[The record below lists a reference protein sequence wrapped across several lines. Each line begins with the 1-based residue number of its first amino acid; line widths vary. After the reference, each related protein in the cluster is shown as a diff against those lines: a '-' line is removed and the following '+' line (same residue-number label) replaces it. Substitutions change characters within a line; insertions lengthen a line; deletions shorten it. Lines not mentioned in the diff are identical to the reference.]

1 MVNESALQELL
12 ISAFEKLK
20 AQQTALM
27 NAMVQVAA
35 LRDTLYEMGPR
46 FQDAFERRLVEEQAT
61 IAPDIQK
68 AELAYDAIIRAV
80 KGV

>member
-1 MVNESALQELL
+1 
-12 ISAFEKLK
+12 
-20 AQQTALM
+20 M

-35 LRDTLYEMGPR
+35 LRDTLYKMGPR
-46 FQDAFERRLVEEQAT
+46 FQDAFERRLAAEQAA

-80 KGV
+80 NGV